1 MRTKFVLNWV
11 CLFALFLA
19 STAWSS
25 VRTLEGNSTDGFFIN
40 MLTDGL
46 DTLAISSEDVAA
58 GLTSFSIYD
67 DGGADGPYAY
77 VVDYALVLVAPIGYR
92 WQFSGSADIDRQT
105 YFRLSNGFSYDGD
118 LFYLDQAE
126 ENIGPLTSKANIA
139 SVYLYT
145 SWSFTQ
151 SAGIDIVATLVES
164 MDDHNVVVVEN
175 VEHGRVQIDKASA
188 LVGDTVTLTPI
199 PENGY
204 VLKDLV
210 AVSGDDEVVSYVCDF
225 WYTGEAISFAMPYS
239 DVTVTP
245 VFIDGMSAEKGLYL
259 NIPRY
264 DTNEYVIPESIPS
277 FHIFDNGGP
286 EGNYSEYSSG
296 VLELTAPENYI
307 WEFSGTINTDG
318 NYDYLA
324 IYDESL
330 YAYLSGYIKNSI
342 AGEPSTIEPLRSF
355 GRKVSLKFSSN
366 GYDNYPGF
374 DLVAKLLDVS
384 PRPISFTPVAYG
396 GVNNCSLDGN
406 PSDCGTMSV
415 SYRTEV
421 SFWAV
426 PEDGAEL
433 VSVSIVDS
441 LGRPVA
447 YTRGGGTYINR
458 FTFTMPEIPVTITPV
473 FANENVVTFDE
484 NGCLTNGTYFHLEC
498 EGSNPVGCSLSQKIV
513 ENPNEEVTDFKC
525 FYSTSENTKGVV
537 NKFKELGATKLA
549 LESDLNLG
557 GYVDGHCAMSA
568 FAPFDMTN
576 LYVTEK
582 EFNGNN
588 HTIKGLCYEGDAQH
602 MGFVLEAS
610 VYNVT
615 FDSAHVV
622 ANNAANGSQAGVV
635 AWYGDNLTK
644 NISNVHVKNSYVSG
658 TQAGAFVGSSAINY
672 GVLKIQNSDVTNTEV
687 HALPAAE
694 QGVTISAAGGLVGLA
709 HNIQISTDSLTN
721 VNVTGGAKMGGA
733 VGYIDATAYDIESPS
748 KAEFYSVMF
757 NGSVGKSCS
766 ENSSIGGLVGEYD
779 NPSVYA
785 KLTIKHSMV
794 LPTNAEPVVY
804 EEACSGVTL
813 QNANVGGIVGAFS
826 DGSIQMEMSIQNIA
840 TIGDISVSD
849 AATSSVGYIA
859 GAISVGA
866 ERTSAN
872 VYYNYH
878 YGNDAVALGVGN
890 FDYHGSGN
898 ELNTIDNWKKG
909 YNVNYCYFSENVRN
923 GNAKNALETDGP
935 IGPHEYLVYQAEGY
949 FRYMFKLKVDENGVF
964 SSIVANGV
972 ASDEDMKSGKFAAAL
987 NNSSGAG
994 EWTWSEDL
1002 NDGLPSIIGLFMG
1015 RPVYYLYLSIY
1026 DYGTDGTG
1034 LYLPTLNAAKLET
1047 LGLDTISWGVDHSNN
1062 VIFLQYGIAGYT
1074 DAEGHANAEFLK
1086 HYQNIVNDIAATN
1099 TVSYSLVG
1107 ETVNG
1112 EYLSRI
1118 SPITDT
1124 TVFTGQSRFTISIRE
1139 KRAYAVEYVYCV
1151 VGVDGPDNCSLVDEA
1166 EQTIVFLSPRVDS
1179 YDNSNDYALVP
1190 SAVALGTMNDD
1201 LETRILGMTDD
1212 NVQVRSYDYSTDFV
1226 LFGDVI
1232 AKFSQSSDF
1241 SEITKIVV
1249 MYYTG
1254 ATHQKA
1260 AVKNPTGA
1268 EFQFDVTAYNATT
1281 GVLQTV
1287 ETSPVVSETE
1297 VITVPY
1303 GVTFAASGFFDNRV
1317 GYKYDSYSLMYKVE
1331 NGYYRIDYST
1341 YNPCRTIYAVDTL
1354 EMEDKKFPSYEQL
1367 YQGVGECVSKTFVIS
1382 GLGEDDAIDLQEVK
1396 RAKSYFS
1403 QYMTDTF
1410 SVVPKYNPVEYT
1422 VTFDTIDW
1430 QHIYGTAVDDPEF
1443 VPGTAKYEMYIAKD
1457 FNSPATYNLDLENKK
1472 LPVFHAVT
1480 QELDNSSTGFNA
1492 YVGYWTYD
1500 SQKKNCE
1507 LGASGESYEC
1517 IDIPEDGVNALGS
1530 FSESLITDVTEAG
1543 KMDGADMN
1551 RSFTVYPVWSGASDE
1566 RNFVIVDCEDSRDYD
1581 CMELPLSLE
1590 LSQTFTMNGQQYTLK
1605 HQAEKSFMGDATI
1618 PIPNGRSSE
1627 YEFDV
1632 NVSAKPGFEVDLGGV
1647 YFESDPSQMNR
1658 YFSYDAEKKK
1668 LYVDGRANNSFNI
1681 LMKNSGYSLTDYTV
1695 NLDLSG
1701 LDDDKYVVFGDGF
1714 AFQQTMNVGE
1724 NGRIMHAYLIA
1735 GDDYVPVFWGKEADP
1750 ETSHDLD
1757 WYKANAFGT
1766 FSSELI
1772 SNVLGEDSDERSMT
1786 LHALDVSEVPQ
1797 YWRYF
1802 PSYYHSMLL
1811 VNTPDGDLHG
1821 SVVLAQTVG
1830 GKTYRQPAH
1839 WVSYATSSEFGF
1851 SMPDNDIGD
1860 TITFQ
1865 VVLEPEPGYVMEIE
1879 SYGFNGNPSIQE
1891 EGALGMNAEKTQYR
1905 YCSWYMGF
1913 DHINL
1918 KSWVGHYNIN
1928 FTMAETEDGKDVY
1941 VPNRYV
1947 DGKYEMMPLEKV
1959 YDQTFETV
1967 QTPKL
1972 LDGEGCQVGWKV
1984 KGREV
1989 EERNTPNVV
1998 YEMPFMKAMSDDD
2011 DATTNILVP
2020 DGEFRFCNDDLE
2032 YHTLRLVVEGS
2043 GTLQMVQKVGK
2054 DPVNEGD
2061 PEPVYVHHAFNTDDS
2076 VAYLKIPV
2084 ARDGGLEVGVK
2095 LMPVAIPDTGYALKE
2110 ISYNVFADGNELTVM
2125 IEDSTSINIMQ
2136 DQVWHVK
2143 FVPYKPV
2150 LIAYDLSLG
2159 TADSSNVWIPADA
2172 VDEGSIAL
2180 GEDES
2185 ATEMWKPYRSDSCFV
2200 GWSKNPASS
2209 RGEVD
2214 IIYTELNK
2222 ANYTDFSND
2231 GLNKLYAVWTP
2242 YGRYCTRP
2250 DAVSSLNL
2258 GYFRD
2263 GNPNAMVLM
2272 GHTDTLVV
2280 TQKFGNTLFTH
2291 RADGFSDAVAYNPAG
2306 YDISVRIEPGMG
2318 YALDADD
2325 SEMFAYAVQRSSDG
2339 AQVVPLES
2347 ADGVY
2352 HVGNLMASQS
2362 YYFGQNEREL
2372 SYTFAYNV
2380 NADGMRVFYED
2391 GWKDIDTLYPD
2402 ESVDFPKGVLRTD
2415 ARLLG
2420 WTLSRNSTK
2429 YYTACDT
2436 TFMSDL
2442 HRYQGLGM
2450 PTDTLYAVWNTYGL
2464 FENVTVTSASDK
2476 NGSFVIS
2483 QMVNGVETEP
2493 IEVTA
2498 AGIQIPYSDKGLAFN
2513 VSFGAKTGYYLNAED
2528 AISSVDA
2535 KGATLGRTSNGGS
2548 LVFKSEKQ
2556 VSLNASVGASLY
2568 KIAYNVN
2575 GADANVFYGDNW
2587 SRTDEKSLNDS
2598 SVAFPKNIYRSDACL
2613 VGWSV
2618 SASADSGSQELT
2630 SEFIETLDSA
2640 KPVDTLYAVW
2650 NECDV
2655 ETYKVTFA
2663 NTNVGSLVLTQEV
2676 ENSTVSFNVSDTG
2689 LVVPVVE
2696 GGLHFKAAYTLKPGY
2711 STDGDTLYVVD
2722 DLSGLMTTL
2731 ANNSLTVEDDVI
2743 IALPTEGESYLL
2755 VFDANREGTV
2765 FYGPDFVTRKV
2776 YRLSDSTTSI
2786 PLPVYVYTS
2795 DRCMVGWS
2803 LDKSGGE
2810 TYMQFTSELAEI
2822 LQEFKPGSES
2832 YTLYAVW
2839 GEGHDC
2845 DEAYDRI
2852 TVAGKNGYVRLA
2864 ETFSGEENAVLHDFV
2879 NDGTMLLPKTMN
2891 GNRLRVVS
2899 VPDSSY
2905 VLDSLVMSRSGSDER
2920 QVFFEGAGLVF
2931 NLNDASFEAFFGKA
2945 NRTDPDFVDPEFVQ
2959 TGNAVRFTF
2968 STSMYEITRNV
2979 SARVRLETIDGEVVI
2994 KETIADSIVPP
3005 YSGMW
3010 ERFPLDAGRY
3020 VLTVT
3025 IGDAKNSNDFVKVFD
3040 VTSEIASV
3048 ASEDA
3053 WQMVSIGNLDK
3064 ESFVWDGDAIFY
3076 WWDESS
3082 AMGDFWH
3089 YKEYDPEEEI
3099 VPTRGYWY
3107 SSIEGRPLLLK
3118 SRDEREIGKRVVWT
3132 LDYINTG
3139 WNLVANPYG
3148 FALNLFADHPAEK
3161 VEETE
3166 ESNVT
3171 FWRWNPDIANYVPTD
3186 VVKPYEAVWVKVTN
3200 ATEWTVPVVPEFAAD
3215 KPEEKGKSIDKR
3227 GRLAKAVG
3235 KNEWRVQMVLAD
3247 AKGHRDSWNM
3257 LGTSSRPFAADEPPE
3272 GMGDHVNL
3280 SIVEGNRVLAKSVKA
3295 PAEEQEWAICL
3306 NASSER
3312 VGYLSFEGVDDLN
3325 ALGLKVFVTI
3335 DGATTEMHDGNSL
3348 KVALRSSV
3356 TKATVRV
3363 AKSAKVVADLRI
3375 GGLRFAQAGR
3385 SLNVSFDAGA
3395 DLAGTRTIVDVL
3407 NMDGK
3412 VVASRSGRTLAGTNV
3427 FTLDTPRGGVYMLR
3441 IRAGSQM
3448 KARRILVK

>member
-40 MLTDGL
+40 MLTDGF

-105 YFRLSNGFSYDGD
+105 YFRLSNGFSYEGD
-118 LFYLDQAE
+118 LLYLNQAE
-126 ENIGPLTSKANIA
+126 ENIGPLTSKANVA

-145 SWSFTQ
+145 GWSYTQ
-151 SAGIDIVATLVES
+151 SAGINIVATLVES

-204 VLKDLV
+204 VLKDIV

-264 DTNEYVIPESIPS
+264 DTKEYVIPESIPS
-277 FHIFDNGGP
+277 IHIYDNGGP

-296 VLELTAPENYI
+296 VLALTAPENYI
-307 WEFSGTINTDG
+307 WEFSGSINTDG

-366 GYDNYPGF
+366 GYDNYSGF

-384 PRPISFTPVAYG
+384 PRPISFTPVAHG

-406 PSDCGTMSV
+406 PSDCGTMSA

-421 SFWAV
+421 TFWAL

-433 VSVSIVDS
+433 VSISIVDS

-498 EGSNPVGCSLSQKIV
+498 PTEDTPVCYLSQGIV
-513 ENPNEEVTDFKC
+513 ENPNENVTDFKC
-525 FYSTSENTKGVV
+525 FYSASGNTRGVV
-537 NKFKELGATKLA
+537 NAFNDRRNVKLN
-549 LESDLNLG
+549 LLTDLNLG
-557 GYVDGHCAMSA
+557 GYVDGGCAIPA
-568 FAPFDMTN
+568 FAPFDLTN
-576 LYVTEK
+576 AIEK
-582 EFNGNN
+582 DFNGNN
-588 HTIKGLCYEGDAQH
+588 HTIKGFCYEGDAQH

-644 NISNVHVKNSYVSG
+644 NISNVHVENSYVSG

-672 GVLKIQNSDVTNTEV
+672 GVLAIKGAFVTNTEV

-694 QGVTISAAGGLVGLA
+694 QGVTVSAAGGLVGLA
-709 HNIQISTDSLTN
+709 HNLEITSAHLTN

-733 VGYIDATAYDIESPS
+733 VGYIDASAYDIENPS
-748 KAEFYSVMF
+748 KTEFYNVTF
-757 NGSVGKSCS
+757 DGSVGKSCS
-766 ENSSIGGLVGEYD
+766 ENSRIGGLVGEYG

-785 KLTIKHSMV
+785 SLNIERSMIKSV
-794 LPTNAEPVVY
+794 NANPVVF
-804 EEACSGVTL
+804 EEPCSGMTL
-813 QNANVGGIVGAFS
+813 QNANVGGIIGSVS
-826 DGSIQMEMSIQNIA
+826 DGSLQMKLSIQNTA
-840 TIGDISVSD
+840 TIGDIAVSG
-849 AATSSVGYIA
+849 ATTSSVGYIA
-859 GAISVGA
+859 GAISIGN
-866 ERTSAN
+866 ENTTTN

-890 FDYHGSGN
+890 FDYRGSGDD
-898 ELNTIDNWKKG
+898 LNTIDNWKKG
-909 YNVNYCYFSENVRN
+909 YNVIYCYFSDNVRN
-923 GNAKNALETDGP
+923 GNARNALETDGP
-935 IGPHEYLVYQAEGY
+935 IGYYGYLKGEGMGRS
-949 FRYMFKLKVDENGVF
+949 FFKSKFNEEDVLLLYVT
-964 SSIVANGV
+964 NGV
-972 ASDEDMKSGKFAAAL
+972 AADNDMKSGMFAAVL
-987 NNSSGAG
+987 NAASSGDV
-994 EWTWSEDL
+994 WTWSKGL
-1002 NDGLPSIIGLFMG
+1002 NDSLPIIVSSPTEKPCYYLEMNVVQYVNDALLESKLSPDIGIDTLAFGLDEDNKKGLFRKG
-1015 RPVYYLYLSIY
+1015 LS
-1026 DYGTDGTG
+1026 
-1034 LYLPTLNAAKLET
+1034 
-1047 LGLDTISWGVDHSNN
+1047 
-1062 VIFLQYGIAGYT
+1062 GYT
-1074 DAEGHANAEFLK
+1074 DATGHANEEFLNR
-1086 HYQNIVNDIAATN
+1086 YQAVLDVVAGTDNVVTELRYDYPALRATLTEN
-1099 TVSYSLVG
+1099 TVFIDDKYFQL
-1107 ETVNG
+1107 NIKPAAK
-1112 EYLSRI
+1112 L
-1118 SPITDT
+1118 D
-1124 TVFTGQSRFTISIRE
+1124 
-1139 KRAYAVEYVYCV
+1139 VEYVYCV
-1151 VGVDGPDNCSLVDEA
+1151 VGVDGPDDCNPVDES
-1166 EQTIVFLSPRVDS
+1166 ERTIVFLSPRVDS
-1179 YDNSNDYALVP
+1179 YDESKDFALVP
-1190 SAVALGTMNDD
+1190 SAIALGTLNND
-1201 LETRILGMTDD
+1201 LETVIEGVNSDG
-1212 NVQVRSYDYSTDFV
+1212 VRVYKYSDATEFA

-1232 AKFSQSSDF
+1232 SRFSDGENFSQID
-1241 SEITKIVV
+1241 KIRVT
-1249 MYYTG
+1249 YYTG

-1260 AVKNPTGA
+1260 VVKNPTGA
-1268 EFQFDVTAYNATT
+1268 EFQFDVMAYNATT
-1281 GVLQTV
+1281 GALQTV
-1287 ETSPVVSETE
+1287 KTSPVVSETE

-1354 EMEDKKFPSYEQL
+1354 EMEEKKFPSYEQL

-1396 RAKSYFS
+1396 RVKSYFS

-1422 VTFDTIDW
+1422 VTFDTIGW
-1430 QHIYGTAVDDPEF
+1430 QYIYGAAADDPSF

-1530 FSESLITDVTEAG
+1530 FSESLITEVTEAG

-1647 YFESDPSQMNR
+1647 YFESDSSQMNR

-1668 LYVDGRANNSFNI
+1668 LYVDGRTNKSFNI

-1701 LDDDKYVVFGDGF
+1701 LDDDKYIVFGDGF

-1802 PSYYHSMLL
+1802 PNYYHSL
-1811 VNTPDGDLHG
+1811 VYVTPYPNELHG
-1821 SVVLAQTVG
+1821 QIYLVQTVG

-1839 WVSYATSSEFGF
+1839 EVSYATSSEFGF

-1891 EGALGMNAEKTQYR
+1891 EGVLGMNAEKTQYR

-1913 DHINL
+1913 DRINL

-1928 FTMAETEDGKDVY
+1928 FTMTETENGKDVY
-1941 VPNRYV
+1941 VPNKYA
-1947 DGKYEMMPLEKV
+1947 DGNYEMIQYEGLRDV
-1959 YDQTFETV
+1959 TFETV

-1972 LDGEGCQVGWKV
+1972 LDAEGCRVGWKV

-1989 EERNTPNVV
+1989 EERDDPSIV
-1998 YEMPFMKAMSDDD
+1998 YEMPFMKAMAGDDD
-2011 DATTNILVP
+2011 TTTNTLVP
-2020 DGEFRFCNDDLE
+2020 DGEFRFCNDDTDYYVLE
-2032 YHTLRLVVEGS
+2032 LVVEGP
-2043 GTLQMVQKVGK
+2043 GTLQMVQKVGN

-2061 PEPVYVHHAFNTDDS
+2061 PEPVYVHHAFKTEDNIT
-2076 VAYLKIPV
+2076 YLKVPV
-2084 ARDGGLEVGVK
+2084 VRDGDVEVGVK
-2095 LMPVAIPDTGYALKE
+2095 LMPVAIPEDGSFLKE
-2110 ISYNVFADGNELTVM
+2110 ITYNAVVGGNEMTVVM
-2125 IEDSTSINIMQ
+2125 DDSASINIMQ
-2136 DQVWHVK
+2136 NQVWHVK
-2143 FVPYKPV
+2143 FEEYKPLQV
-2150 LIAYDLSLG
+2150 TYNLSLG
-2159 TADSSNVWIPADA
+2159 AADSSNVWIPADGMN
-2172 VDEGSIAL
+2172 EGTIAL
-2180 GEDES
+2180 GENES
-2185 ATEMWKPYRSDSCFV
+2185 TTAMWKPYRSDSCFA
-2200 GWSKNPASS
+2200 GWSMLRSS
-2209 RGEVD
+2209 ERTDDDV
-2214 IIYTELNK
+2214 IYMALDK
-2222 ANYTDFSND
+2222 DNYEDFSSTGVNR
-2231 GLNKLYAVWTP
+2231 LYAVWMP
-2242 YGRYCTRP
+2242 YGEDCARP
-2250 DAVSSLNL
+2250 TVVNSLNL
-2258 GYFRD
+2258 GYFE
-2263 GNPNAMVLM
+2263 GGKPNALVLM
-2272 GHTDTLVV
+2272 DRSDSLVV
-2280 TQKFGNTLFTH
+2280 TQKFGDAVITH
-2291 RADGFSDAVAYNPAG
+2291 RADSFNDALAYNPAG
-2306 YDISVRIEPGMG
+2306 YDISVRIEMG
-2318 YALDADD
+2318 VSYAPDAE
-2325 SEMFAYAVQRSSDG
+2325 SPELLAYAKQGNSDG
-2339 AQVVPLES
+2339 AQVVALEGEN
-2347 ADGVY
+2347 GVFR
-2352 HVGNLMASQS
+2352 VGNTTSSLS
-2362 YYFGQNEREL
+2362 YYFGQKEHEIRYN
-2372 SYTFAYNV
+2372 FVYNV
-2380 NADGMRVFYED
+2380 NA
-2391 GWKDIDTLYPD
+2391 
-2402 ESVDFPKGVLRTD
+2402 
-2415 ARLLG
+2415 
-2420 WTLSRNSTK
+2420 
-2429 YYTACDT
+2429 
-2436 TFMSDL
+2436 
-2442 HRYQGLGM
+2442 
-2450 PTDTLYAVWNTYGL
+2450 
-2464 FENVTVTSASDK
+2464 
-2476 NGSFVIS
+2476 
-2483 QMVNGVETEP
+2483 
-2493 IEVTA
+2493 
-2498 AGIQIPYSDKGLAFN
+2498 
-2513 VSFGAKTGYYLNAED
+2513 
-2528 AISSVDA
+2528 
-2535 KGATLGRTSNGGS
+2535 GG
-2548 LVFKSEKQ
+2548 
-2556 VSLNASVGASLY
+2556 
-2568 KIAYNVN
+2568 
-2575 GADANVFYGDNW
+2575 ANVFYGDNW
-2587 SRTDEKSLNDS
+2587 SSTAQKSLNDS

-2613 VGWSV
+2613 MGWSKD
-2618 SASADSGSQELT
+2618 ASAETGAQELSLDFIATLDT
-2630 SEFIETLDSA
+2630 SEL
-2640 KPVDTLYAVW
+2640 VDTLYAVW

-2655 ETYKVTFA
+2655 NTYTVSFA
-2663 NTNVGSLVLTQEV
+2663 NTNIGSLVLTQDV
-2676 ENSTVSFNVSDTG
+2676 EDTVVSFDVGEDG
-2689 LVVPVVE
+2689 LDVPVVE
-2696 GGLHFKAAYTLKPGY
+2696 GGLKFRAAYTLKPGY
-2711 STDGDTLYVVD
+2711 RADSDSLYLVNDADGSL
-2722 DLSGLMTTL
+2722 TTL
-2731 ANNSLTVEDDVI
+2731 VDNSFAVEGDMTLAVSS
-2743 IALPTEGESYLL
+2743 EGKSYTL
-2755 VFDANREGTV
+2755 VFDVNRNGNV
-2765 FYGPDFVTRKV
+2765 FYGAEWAERKTYKLTESV
-2776 YRLSDSTTSI
+2776 TSI
-2786 PLPVYVYTS
+2786 PLPAYVYTS

-2803 LDKSGGE
+2803 LGKSGKK
-2810 TYMQFTSELAEI
+2810 TYLQFTSDLVDA
-2822 LQEFKPGSES
+2822 LQDLNTAKDS
-2832 YTLYAVW
+2832 YTMYAVW
-2839 GEGHDC
+2839 GEGGAC
-2845 DEAYDRI
+2845 EESYDRI
-2852 TVAGKNGYVRLA
+2852 SLSGKNGSIRLA
-2864 ETFSGEENAVLHDFV
+2864 ETVSGEMENAVMHDFV
-2879 NDGTMLLPKTMN
+2879 DGTMLLPKTMN
-2891 GNRLRVVS
+2891 GNKLHVVS
-2899 VPDSSY
+2899 EPDSSY
-2905 VLDSLVMSRSGSDER
+2905 VLDSLVMTRNGSAER
-2920 QVFFEGAGLVF
+2920 QVFRENDALVF
-2931 NLNDASFEAFFGKA
+2931 NMSGVSLETFFGKA
-2945 NRTDPDFVDPEFVQ
+2945 NRTEIDFVMPKLAK
-2959 TGNAVRFTF
+2959 TGNAIQFSF
-2968 STSMYEITRNV
+2968 STTMFEVTRKV
-2979 SARVRLETIDGEVVI
+2979 SARVRLETIAGDLVE
-2994 KETIADSIVPP
+2994 EATISDSIVPP
-3005 YSGMW
+3005 YRGVW
-3010 ERFPLDAGRY
+3010 EMFPLDAGRY
-3020 VLTVT
+3020 ILSAT
-3025 IGDAKNSNDFVKVFD
+3025 IGDAKESKKYEEIFVVAD
-3040 VTSEIASV
+3040 EITTA
-3048 ASEDA
+3048 AAGNA
-3053 WQMVSIGNLDK
+3053 WQMISIGNIDK
-3064 ESFVWDGDAIFY
+3064 ESFVWDGDAKLY
-3076 WWDESS
+3076 WWDETS
-3082 AMGDFWH
+3082 AMGEYWQYRG
-3089 YKEYDPEEEI
+3089 YKPSDDI
-3099 VPTRGYWY
+3099 VATRGYWY

-3118 SRDEREIGKRVVWT
+3118 TGIDRTVEKNVVWK
-3132 LDYINTG
+3132 LDSIYSG
-3139 WNLVANPYG
+3139 WNMVANPYG
-3148 FALNLFADHPAEK
+3148 FALKLFADHPAGNAEA
-3161 VEETE
+3161 TE
-3166 ESNVT
+3166 DAGIR
-3171 FWRWNPDIANYVPTD
+3171 FIRWNPNDGAYQETD
-3186 VVKPYEAVWVKVTN
+3186 VLKPYEAVWVEVKN
-3200 ATEWTVPVVPEFAAD
+3200 STEWTIPVVPDFTDESD
-3215 KPEEKGKSIDKR
+3215 DEGKLLGKR
-3227 GRLAKAVG
+3227 GRLTKATG
-3235 KNEWRVQMVLAD
+3235 KNDWRIQAVLAD

-3257 LGTSSRPFAADEPPE
+3257 LGASSRPFVAGKPPE
-3272 GMGDHVNL
+3272 GMGDHVSL
-3280 SIVEGNRVLAKSVKA
+3280 SIMDGKRALAKSVKA
-3295 PAEEQEWAICL
+3295 PAEEQEWTIRL

-3312 VGYLSFEGVDDLN
+3312 DGYLSFAGIDDLN
-3325 ALGLKVFVTI
+3325 ALGLKLFVTV
-3335 DGATTEMHDGNSL
+3335 DGKTTEMRDGTEL
-3348 KVALRSSV
+3348 KVALKSSA

-3363 AKSAKVVADLRI
+3363 AKSAKVVADLHI
-3375 GGLRFAQAGR
+3375 GGVHFTQAGR
-3385 SLNVSFDAGA
+3385 TLDVSFNASA
-3395 DLAGTRTIVDVL
+3395 DLAGSRAVVDVL

-3412 VVASRSGRTLAGTNV
+3412 VVASKSGKALAGMNAL
-3427 FTLDTPRGGVYMLR
+3427 TLETPRGGVYMLR
-3441 IRAGSQM
+3441 VRAGSQM
-3448 KARRILVK
+3448 KVSRILVK